1 MRVMRLAFDKYLRF
15 QDKCFAGFRCR
26 NLADL
31 GAANASAAISD
42 NGALRA
48 GHFSLLRQ

>member
-1 MRVMRLAFDKYLRF
+1 MRLAFDKYLRF
-15 QDKCFAGFRCR
+15 QSRVDKCFAGFRCR
-26 NLADL
+26 LADL